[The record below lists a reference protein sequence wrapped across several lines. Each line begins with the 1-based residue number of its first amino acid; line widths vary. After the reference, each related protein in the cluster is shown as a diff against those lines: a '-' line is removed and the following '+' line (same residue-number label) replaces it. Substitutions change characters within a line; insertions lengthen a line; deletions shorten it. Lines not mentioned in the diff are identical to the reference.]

1 MPVLLEGKKYF
12 CSQLNTQ
19 RFFIELSYDGTD
31 YHGWQ
36 TQPNS
41 VTVQQ
46 ELDKALS
53 VFFRQPVMTLGCG
66 RTDAGVH
73 ASRFFAHM
81 DLKGI
86 TEAAAVA
93 AVGSIN
99 ALLPYAIAVKR
110 IFRVENTAHARFDAT
125 ARSYEYH
132 FHFHKDP
139 FKLNRSWLY
148 KARLDIAAMN
158 AAAATLLDFTDF
170 TSFSKSNTDTATNN
184 CKITEA
190 YFREIDGGLIFT
202 ISADRFLRNMVRA
215 IVGTLVLVGRN
226 EISSLQLSGIIE
238 SKNRSNAGQSVPAC
252 GLYLI
257 NIIYPFVN

>member
-1 MPVLLEGKKYF
+1 M
-12 CSQLNTQ
+12 NTQ
-19 RFFIELSYDGTD
+19 RFFIELSYDGTA

-66 RTDAGVH
+66 RTDTGVH

-81 DLKGI
+81 DLQGI
-86 TEAAAVA
+86 TESAASLAI
-93 AVGSIN
+93 GSIN

-110 IFRVENTAHARFDAT
+110 IFKVDDTAHARFDAT
-125 ARSYEYH
+125 SRSYEYH

-148 KARLDIAAMN
+148 KARLDVAAMN
-158 AAAATLLDFTDF
+158 AAAAMLLNFTDF
-170 TSFSKSNTDTATNN
+170 TSFSKTNTDTATNN
-184 CKITEA
+184 CKITAA
-190 YFREIDGGLIFT
+190 YFLETEEGLIFK

-226 EISSLQLSGIIE
+226 EISFPELEAIIE

-252 GLYLI
+252 GLYLV